1 MCIRDSDDFEA
12 AESDVGDETCPSKEA
27 KTQTAYEKRIQKM
40 FEKEK
45 VAVEARKK
53 IDDKLKAS
61 KGKPKR
67 KARKPKQNARKPKR
81 KGPRTNET
89 TALGGLD

>member
-1 MCIRDSDDFEA
+1 MEKKAREIDDAAARALRKVQFENDDFEA
-12 AESDVGDETCPSKEA
+12 AERDVGDETCPSKEA

-61 KGKPKR
+61 KGKLI
-67 KARKPKQNARKPKR
+67 NYW
-81 KGPRTNET
+81 TV
-89 TALGGLD
+89 